1 MKKIMIICVFL
12 MVAVNAFAQVPTT
25 ASIDE
30 LLRVTKTD
38 QIMETVMEPME
49 QTMKQAIAASLQ
61 GKPVPAEQRQAI
73 ERFVP
78 NMMQIIRSE
87 FTYAN
92 LRPLYVQIYQES
104 FTQEEIDG
112 LVDFYKSAAGQAFT
126 NKMPVVMQKSMSI
139 MQTKL
144 QPMMQRMQVGMQ
156 KVLEDAKL
164 AK

>member
-1 MKKIMIICVFL
+1 
-12 MVAVNAFAQVPTT
+12 
-25 ASIDE
+25 
-30 LLRVTKTD
+30 
-38 QIMETVMEPME
+38 VMEPME
-49 QTMKQAIAASLQ
+49 QMMRQAIAASLQ
-61 GKPVPAEQRQAI
+61 GRPVPAEQRQAI

-78 NMMQIIRSE
+78 NMMQVIRSE